1 MRSSVVL
8 VPNQTE
14 PSPSA
19 SAAPEPTSLVTFA
32 TLFVAGSMWVT
43 PELHPA
49 QTSWSL
55 AAISP
60 QSELTGIV
68 ATTVSV
74 MGSMRTM
81 ALILVTPTQSEPAPT
96 AIHWGPE
103 SEADPRWMRSTTF
116 ICAGSIF
123 ATEPVGLPLWFA
135 TQTYP
140 SKTATPTG
148 PLPPGSTVPTTRL
161 VTGSIRVSLTPG
173 KLVTQ
178 MASAETASTEGGS
191 SREILAMTLSVV
203 GSILVTDRLGPL
215 ETQIEP
221 KPAST
226 SRGVDCRISATT
238 LPTGAGPEALVE
250 DWPQAVTDMT
260 ARMIRTVF
268 NCRQPTPEEY
278 SASSLA
284 PRCEPLPLKAG

>member
-43 PELHPA
+43 PGLHPA

-74 MGSMRTM
+74 MGSMRTT
-81 ALILVTPTQSEPAPT
+81 ALILTTPTHSEPAPT

-116 ICAGSIF
+116 IFAGSIF

-140 SKTATPTG
+140 SKTAIPTG

-161 VTGSIRVSLTPG
+161 VTGSIRVTLTPS

-178 MASAETASTEGGS
+178 MASADTASTEAGS
-191 SREILAMTLSVV
+191 SRLILAMTLSVV

-226 SRGVDCRISATT
+226 SLGVDCLILATP
-238 LPTGAGPEALVE
+238 LPTGTGPETLVE
-250 DWPQAVTDMT
+250 ALPQT
-260 ARMIRTVF
+260 
-268 NCRQPTPEEY
+268 
-278 SASSLA
+278 
-284 PRCEPLPLKAG
+284 